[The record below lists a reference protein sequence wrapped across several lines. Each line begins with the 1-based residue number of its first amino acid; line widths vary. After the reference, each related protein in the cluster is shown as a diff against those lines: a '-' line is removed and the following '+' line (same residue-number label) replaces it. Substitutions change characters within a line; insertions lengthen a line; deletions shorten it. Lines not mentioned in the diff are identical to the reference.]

1 MEEVKNPHNLGSK
14 MAALYANQSL
24 CDKISDI
31 TFVVGHRK
39 YPLHKIVLCATSPV
53 FQDMCDKGDQG
64 TSITKET
71 VRLEDSEE
79 CVAVF
84 SDFVKYL
91 YTGNIRLNLDTVDAI
106 ITLADKYQVEDL
118 KEIAKK
124 FQKKHEPGKQSIC
137 IVNQKLIKK
146 TAKYFSKGPDFWW
159 HLEITMIEILAYI
172 CFF

>member
-24 CDKISDI
+24 CNKISDI

-53 FQDMCDKGDQG
+53 FQCMCDIEDQDM
-64 TSITKET
+64 TITEETITKET
-71 VRLEDSEE
+71 IKLDESEE

-124 FQKKHEPGKQSIC
+124 FQKKHEPGKQSIF
-137 IVNQKLIKK
+137 IVHQ
-146 TAKYFSKGPDFWW
+146 S
-159 HLEITMIEILAYI
+159 
-172 CFF
+172 